1 MAAIQ
6 DVLRQDIKLPSPP
19 AIAVRILEAVRGED
33 PSFRDLGRIIAA
45 DPALSAKI
53 LRVANSSFYA
63 LRYPVDTIEK
73 AIGVL
78 GVDQLKN
85 IALSFVIAQ
94 GMRGSS
100 EGEFSFDY
108 FWRRAITA
116 AVGADLA
123 AERLGCK
130 TQDTF
135 VSALLMDLGI
145 VVLYGWDTKGYLRVL
160 AAKRSRKE
168 PIALL
173 EKRAFGFDHA
183 ELGAEL
189 LKDWGLPETIWRA
202 VGRHHGAQGDAPA
215 ADPLAEVLVLADA
228 LSSIYHGS
236 RSSQRIAFV
245 KEHLARFGLGAADV
259 DALIDA
265 VAEKT
270 LEVLSSFDL
279 EPGKLKPFSQLLQ
292 EANEELGKLN
302 LSYEQLVMELKQ
314 AKEKAERLAEELAE
328 ANEKLQEMAFR
339 DGLTGLYN
347 HRYFQDLLS
356 QEVKR
361 AVRYHRPVGLV
372 MFDIDHFKKI
382 NDNYGHPV
390 GDQVL
395 KALAEKIESL
405 TRRTDVV
412 ARYGGEEFAVVLPET
427 DAKGVGVLAQRLRR
441 GIEQMSI
448 ATDAGEL
455 RITVSIG
462 ATSYDAEQG
471 LCCKDELIEAADA
484 ALYASKRGGRNQVSF
499 QALAT
504 MGARSGT

>member
-19 AIAVRILEAVRGED
+19 AIAVRILEAVRGD
-33 PSFRDLGRIIAA
+33 DSSFRDLGRIIAA

-53 LRVANSSFYA
+53 LRVANSSVYS

-116 AVGADLA
+116 AVGAELV
-123 AERLGCK
+123 AERMGCK

-135 VSALLMDLGI
+135 VTALLMDLGI
-145 VVLYGWDTKGYLRVL
+145 VVMYGWDTKGYLRVL
-160 AAKRSRKE
+160 GAKRARKE
-168 PIALL
+168 AIVVL
-173 EKRAFGFDHA
+173 EKRAFGFDHG
-183 ELGAEL
+183 ELGGEL
-189 LKDWGLPETIWRA
+189 LKSWGLPESIWRA
-202 VGRHHGAQGDAPA
+202 VRNHHGGVEGA
-215 ADPLAEVLVLADA
+215 ATSDPSGEVLVLADA

-236 RSSQRIAFV
+236 RASQRLAFV
-245 KEHLARFGLGAADV
+245 KERLTHLGLGAADV

-279 EPGKLKPFSQLLQ
+279 DPGKLKPFSQLLQ

-328 ANEKLQEMAFR
+328 ANDKLQELAFR

-361 AVRYHRPVGLV
+361 AVRYHRPIGLV

-382 NDNYGHPV
+382 NDNHGHPV

-395 KALAEKIESL
+395 KALARKIESL

-441 GIEQMSI
+441 GIEQLPI

-455 RITVSIG
+455 RITVSVG
-462 ATSYDAEQG
+462 ATCYDAEQG

-484 ALYASKRGGRNQVSF
+484 ALYAAKRAGRNQVGF
-499 QALAT
+499 QALALLEEKN
-504 MGARSGT
+504 AS